1 MRDNRSVTIRETEAP
16 PTLEE
21 LRSIRDAILHAASL
35 HHVTNVRVFGS
46 VARGKATARSD
57 VDFLVDV
64 APECGGWEFF
74 GILDDLRQDLE
85 ALLGRRV
92 DVVSIRGPALDA
104 RDMAAEIERDALP
117 L

>member
-1 MRDNRSVTIRETEAP
+1 MQDNRSMVMREREAP

-21 LRSIRDAILHAASL
+21 LRTMRDAILHAASR

-46 VARGKATARSD
+46 VAQGRATARSD

-64 APECGGWEFF
+64 VPECGGWEFF
-74 GILDDLRQDLE
+74 GLLDDLRQDLE

-92 DVVSIRGPALDA
+92 DVVGIRGPAADA
-104 RDMAAEIERDALP
+104 RNMAAEIERDALP

>member
-1 MRDNRSVTIRETEAP
+1 
-16 PTLEE
+16 L
-21 LRSIRDAILHAASL
+21 
-35 HHVTNVRVFGS
+35 
-46 VARGKATARSD
+46 ARGEVWLILPFFFSANGQSLA
-57 VDFLVDV
+57 
-64 APECGGWEFF
+64 ECGGWEFF

-92 DVVSIRGPALDA
+92 DVVSIRGPAPDA

>member
-1 MRDNRSVTIRETEAP
+1 MKEAP

-21 LRSIRDAILHAASL
+21 LRSIRDAILHVASL
-35 HHVTNVRVFGS
+35 RHVTNVRVFGS
-46 VARGKATARSD
+46 VARGNATERSD

-64 APECGGWEFF
+64 SPECGGWEFF

-85 ALLGRRV
+85 ALLGRQV
-92 DVVSIRGPALDA
+92 DVMSIRGPAPDA

>member
-1 MRDNRSVTIRETEAP
+1 M
-16 PTLEE
+16 
-21 LRSIRDAILHAASL
+21 RDAILHAASR

-46 VARGKATARSD
+46 VAQGRATARSD

-64 APECGGWEFF
+64 VPECGGWEFF
-74 GILDDLRQDLE
+74 GLLDDLRQDLE

-92 DVVSIRGPALDA
+92 DVVSIRGPAADA
-104 RDMAAEIERDALP
+104 RNMAAEIERDALP

>member
-1 MRDNRSVTIRETEAP
+1 MTTRGTEAP

-21 LRSIRDAILHAASL
+21 LRSVRDAILHAASL

-46 VARGKATARSD
+46 VARAKATTRSD
-57 VDFLVDV
+57 VDVLVDV

-74 GILDDLRQDLE
+74 GILHDLRQDLE

-92 DVVSIRGPALDA
+92 DVVSIRGPAPDA
-104 RDMAAEIERDALP
+104 RNMAAEIERGALP